1 MIVDPANNSSSA
13 NPLPQIRWESVKEA
27 KTYEIMIALIGKN
40 FNFLRQSGLS
50 GNTFSPNEPL
60 NAGEYRVWVRGV
72 TADDKT
78 LPWSDP
84 VNFTIT

>member
-1 MIVDPANNSSSA
+1 
-13 NPLPQIRWESVKEA
+13 
-27 KTYEIMIALIGKN
+27 MIALIGKN

-50 GNTFSPNEPL
+50 GNTFSPNAPL
-60 NAGEYRVWVRGV
+60 NAGDYRVWVRGV

-84 VNFTIT
+84 VNFTVT